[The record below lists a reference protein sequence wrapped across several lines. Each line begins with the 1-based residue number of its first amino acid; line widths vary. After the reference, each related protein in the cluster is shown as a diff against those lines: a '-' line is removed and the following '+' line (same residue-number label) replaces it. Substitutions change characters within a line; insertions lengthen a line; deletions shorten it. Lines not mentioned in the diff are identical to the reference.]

1 VNPFLRKKQG
11 NSGGR
16 AETKHA
22 KKIGART
29 TPVSGALRGAKG
41 DMILNA
47 DVLPVMI
54 EAKSTQADQLP
65 LKYGWLR
72 KVAEEARLQNKT
84 PALSVLF
91 THNSGE
97 AKEFGEWTMVP
108 TSVFQ
113 RLIKNAVSE
122 D

>member
-1 VNPFLRKKQG
+1 MNPFLRKKAG

-22 KKIGART
+22 KKIGAKL

-41 DMILNA
+41 DMILGA
-47 DVLPVMI
+47 QVMPVMV
-54 EAKSTQADQLP
+54 EVKSTQADQLA

-91 THNSGE
+91 TMNSGE
-97 AKEFGEWTMVP
+97 TREYGSWTMVP
-108 TSVFQ
+108 TDVFQ
-113 RLIKNAVSE
+113 RLVKNAVPES
-122 D
+122 